1 MITEKK
7 TLGFTNQDKNIEE
20 DYERTK
26 KEVLQ
31 ELKKQFKPEFIN
43 RIDEI
48 IVFHKLNT
56 NEIKQIVNI
65 ILKQTIDRLKEKEII
80 LDVDENV
87 KDLIIA
93 NGIDSNYGAR
103 PLKRTIQEMIE
114 DKIAEEIIEGN
125 IKKGDNVKITEQEG
139 KIIVEK

>member
-7 TLGFTNQDKNIEE
+7 TLGFTNPDKNIEE
-20 DYERTK
+20 DYEKTK

-56 NEIKQIVNI
+56 DEIKQII
-65 ILKQTIDRLKEKEII
+65 DITLKQIEDRLKEKEII

-103 PLKRTIQEMIE
+103 PLKRAIQEMIE

-139 KIIVEK
+139 KIVVEK